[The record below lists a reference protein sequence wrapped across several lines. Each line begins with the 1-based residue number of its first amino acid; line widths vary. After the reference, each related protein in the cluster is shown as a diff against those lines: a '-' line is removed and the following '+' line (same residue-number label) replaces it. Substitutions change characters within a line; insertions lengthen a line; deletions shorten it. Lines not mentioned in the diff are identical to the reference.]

1 MSKKE
6 FNMLPK
12 IGSVIFEDNYHLI
25 VFFKNGV
32 VKEVDAQT
40 FINDERLKDYF
51 NEIRDNIELFKNP
64 ISVSEEGIIWTDMA
78 DISARGLWMW
88 GKGLDGKTA
97 LLEKIAF
104 PKIKELPCGLTL
116 VNYSDEK
123 IHQNTPHYHL
133 YHGNEAVGVI
143 SVNGPDERI
152 DRCENVYCS
161 EFKEVR
167 EYVDSNKDLLTQ
179 IYEATDG
186 NAKKELAKQL
196 P

>member
-1 MSKKE
+1 MI
-6 FNMLPK
+6 PK
-12 IGSVIFEDNYHLI
+12 IDSVIFEDNYHLI
-25 VFFKNGV
+25 VSFKGGV

-51 NEIRDNIELFKNP
+51 NEIRDNIKLFKNP
-64 ISVSEEGIIWTDMA
+64 ISVSEDGIIWTDMA

-88 GKGLDGKTA
+88 GTVLEAGEP

-104 PKIKELPCGLTL
+104 SKIKELPCGLAL

-133 YHGNEAVGVI
+133 YHGNEVVGVI
-143 SVNGPDERI
+143 AVNGPDEHI
-152 DRCENVYCS
+152 DRCEKGYCP